1 MSKLT
6 KQYDKIV
13 KGVNLNKNVIKYCN
27 QNNNNNQFSE
37 KLIERYEFCYSNR
50 THMIEGK
57 Y

>member
-13 KGVNLNKNVIKYCN
+13 KGVSLNKNGIKYCN
-27 QNNNNNQFSE
+27 QNNNNNQFNE

-50 THMIEGK
+50 THIIEGK